1 MEFHVLGPVEFVVA
15 GRVVPTG
22 HPRQRCVLAVLL
34 AEANRTVLTEQLI
47 DRVWGEDPP
56 NRVRNVLS
64 GYITRLRTVIAG
76 PGVALERC
84 PGGYA
89 VSVDPDL
96 VDMHRFRD
104 LVGRARLAEDPALL
118 TEALGLWRGPAF
130 ADTSSR
136 WLANLAATLE
146 TERMAATLLRNDI
159 ALRAGGHAELLA
171 ELRELAAA
179 QPLDE
184 RVTRQLMTALY
195 RCGQQADALAAY
207 ATTRALL
214 KDELGLDP
222 SPELQTLQ
230 RQILGN
236 DPALMVRTPKAATRP
251 VPRQLPAVT
260 SDFAGRD
267 GEIAQLDAVR
277 ETPVLAID
285 GAAGMGKTALAI
297 HWGRRVASRFPDGQL
312 FVNLRG
318 YSPGPPLHPLSA
330 LSQFLRALGVPP
342 DQLPLDVD
350 EAAALY
356 RSVLADRRVLVVL
369 DDARGPEQVRPLLPG
384 NPACGVVITSRNR
397 LGGLVARD
405 GAWRLTLDVLSPSTA
420 VGLLGKLLGVQRVS
434 AEPTAV
440 DELVELCVRLPLA
453 LRIAAA
459 NLANYSQ
466 RRIADYV
473 KQLRLGNRLDALQVD
488 GDQEAAVRAAFELSY
503 ATLKPGAQ
511 LLFRRIG
518 LLPGPDLTA
527 AGVAAVAGESV
538 ESTARL
544 LEVLAAAHLVEA
556 AGDDRY
562 RCHDLLKL
570 FAAELVEGD
579 PDREA
584 AMGRLAAYYLE
595 ATESA
600 AAVLYPQ
607 ILRLPGRAGYRER
620 FGAPADALAW
630 LDAERANLVALVSHA
645 ASAGPPSLAWQ
656 LSDALRGYF
665 WLRRYAGD
673 WLGVAR
679 TALAAAEG
687 DPLAQA
693 SAQLSIADV
702 HWSVGRHAEA
712 IAGYA
717 AALDLA
723 RHADWTE
730 GQATILGNLASVN
743 VERGE
748 LDLAR
753 QHYSTA
759 LAMHHDK
766 GRRAATL
773 SNLGNVDWEQGA
785 LADAEAHFTEALELH
800 ESLVAR
806 ANSLLNLGCVR
817 HDMGLL
823 DAAMTDLTDAVRL
836 SREVGDGADEA
847 TALVSIAAVQRDRG
861 RLTEA
866 FDEARAALVLAQ
878 RIGGRRIEASAVN
891 VLGSICQRLGRHR
904 EAIGHHE
911 VALELA
917 ALTGDRRAETE
928 ALIGL
933 ADASLGLDRAVS
945 ALEHCAGALAAAE
958 RAGYRLLAGHAHAV
972 LADVHRRLGDHSAA
986 AAQADRAAEI
996 FVSTGGRLWLPRLG
1010 R

>member
-64 GYITRLRTVIAG
+64 GYITRLRTVISG
-76 PGVALERC
+76 PEVTLERC

-89 VSVDPDL
+89 VSVDPDR

-104 LVGRARLAEDPALL
+104 LVGRARPVEDPVLL

-130 ADTSSR
+130 ADASSR

-146 TERMAATLLRNDI
+146 AERTAAALLRNDI
-159 ALRAGGHAELLA
+159 ALNAGNHAELLA
-171 ELRELAAA
+171 ELHDLAAA
-179 QPLDE
+179 NPIDD

-195 RCGQQADALAAY
+195 RCGRQADALAAY
-207 ATTRALL
+207 AHARELL
-214 KDELGLDP
+214 KEELGLDP
-222 SPELQTLQ
+222 GPELQALQ

-236 DPALMVRTPKAATRP
+236 DPALVVKPLRRP

-260 SDFAGRD
+260 SAFAGRD

-277 ETPVLAID
+277 DTPVVAID

-297 HWGRRVASRFPDGQL
+297 RWSWRVVARFPDGQL

-330 LSQFLRALGVPP
+330 LTQFLRSLGVPP

-384 NPACGVVITSRNR
+384 NPDCGVVITSRNR
-397 LGGLVARD
+397 LGGLVARE
-405 GAWRLTLDVLSPSTA
+405 GAWRLTLDVLGTDTA
-420 VGLLGKLLGVQRVS
+420 VVLLGKLLGPQRVS
-434 AEPTAV
+434 LEPAAAG
-440 DELVELCVRLPLA
+440 ELVDLCAYLPLA

-459 NLANYSQ
+459 NLANYPQ

-473 KQLRLGNRLDALQVD
+473 KQLRVGNRLDALQVD
-488 GDQEAAVRAAFELSY
+488 GDQETAVRAAFELSY
-503 ATLKPGAQ
+503 ASLKPEAQ

-518 LLPGPDLTA
+518 LLPGPDVT
-527 AGVAAVAGESV
+527 V
-538 ESTARL
+538 ESISAL
-544 LEVLAAAHLVEA
+544 VDDPAQLEVLAAAHLVEA
-556 AGDDRY
+556 VGEGRY
-562 RCHDLLKL
+562 KCHDLLKL
-570 FAAELVEGD
+570 FAAELARDD
-579 PDREA
+579 PDRSDA
-584 AMGRLAAYYLE
+584 LDRLAAYYLGT
-595 ATESA
+595 TESA

-620 FGAPADALAW
+620 FAAHAEALAW
-630 LDAERANLVALVSHA
+630 LDGERANLVALVAHA
-645 ASAGPPSLAWQ
+645 AAEGPHSLAWQ

-665 WLRRYAGD
+665 WLRRHAGD
-673 WLGVAR
+673 WLNVGRLAF
-679 TALAAAEG
+679 AAAAG

-702 HWSVGRHAEA
+702 HWSVGRHGEA
-712 IAGYA
+712 ITAYA
-717 AALDLA
+717 TALELA
-723 RHADWTE
+723 RSADWID
-730 GQATILGNLASVN
+730 GQASILGNLASVN

-753 QHYSTA
+753 QHYSMA
-759 LAMHHDK
+759 LSMHQDK
-766 GRRAATL
+766 GRRAVTL

-785 LADAEAHFTEALELH
+785 LTEAEAHFTEALELH

-806 ANSLLNLGCVR
+806 ANSLLNLGSVR
-817 HDMGLL
+817 HDLGQFE
-823 DAAMTDLTDAVRL
+823 AAMADLTDALRL

-847 TALVSIAAVQRDRG
+847 TALVSIAAVQRDRV

-866 FDEARAALVLAQ
+866 LDEARAALVLAQ

-891 VLGSICQRLGRHR
+891 VLGTICHRLGRHR
-904 EAIGHHE
+904 EALGHHE
-911 VALELA
+911 DALQLA
-917 ALTGDRRAETE
+917 EVTGDRRAEVE

-933 ADASLGLDRAVS
+933 ADGFLSVGELPVALSHASR
-945 ALEHCAGALAAAE
+945 ALAAAE
-958 RAGYRLLAGHAHAV
+958 RAGYRLLAGYAHA
-972 LADVHRRLGDHSAA
+972 LLSDVHRRLGDHSTATT
-986 AAQADRAAEI
+986 QCDHAAEV
-996 FVSTGGRLWLPRLG
+996 FASTGGRLWLARLN

>member
-1 MEFHVLGPVEFVVA
+1 MLGPVEFVVA

-47 DRVWGEDPP
+47 DRVWGDDPP

-64 GYITRLRTVIAG
+64 GYITRLRAVISG
-76 PGVALERC
+76 PSVALERC

-89 VSVDPDL
+89 VSVDPNAI
-96 VDMHRFRD
+96 DMHRFRD
-104 LVGRARLAEDPALL
+104 LVGRARPAEDPALL

-146 TERMAATLLRNDI
+146 TERMAAVLLRNDI
-159 ALRAGGHAELLA
+159 ALRAGDHAELLA
-171 ELRELAAA
+171 QLYDLAAA
-179 QPLDE
+179 HPLDD

-195 RCGQQADALAAY
+195 RCGRQAEALAVHAK
-207 ATTRALL
+207 ARALL
-214 KDELGLDP
+214 KEELGLDP
-222 SPELQTLQ
+222 SPELQALQ
-230 RQILGN
+230 SQILDN
-236 DPALMVRTPKAATRP
+236 DPALAVPPPKSAARP
-251 VPRQLPAVT
+251 IPRQLPAVT
-260 SDFAGRD
+260 SAFAGRD
-267 GEIAQLDAVR
+267 WEITQLDAVR
-277 ETPVLAID
+277 DTPVVAID
-285 GAAGMGKTALAI
+285 GAAGMGKTALAVQ
-297 HWGRRVASRFPDGQL
+297 WSRRVASRFPDGQL

-318 YSPGPPLHPLSA
+318 YSPGPPLHPLGA
-330 LSQFLRALGVPP
+330 LTQFLRALGVPP

-384 NPACGVVITSRNR
+384 NPDCGVVITSRNR
-397 LGGLVARD
+397 LGGLVARE
-405 GAWRLTLDVLSPSTA
+405 GAWRLTLDVLSDDTA
-420 VGLLGKLLGVQRVS
+420 VELLTKLLGTQRVS
-434 AEPTAV
+434 LEAETLT
-440 DELVELCVRLPLA
+440 ELVALCAHLPLA

-459 NLANYSQ
+459 NLANHPQ

-473 KQLRLGNRLDALQVD
+473 KQLRAGDRLDALQVD

-503 ATLKPGAQ
+503 ATLKPETQ

-518 LLPGPDLTA
+518 LLPGPDIT
-527 AGVAAVAGESV
+527 VSSV
-538 ESTARL
+538 SAL
-544 LEVLAAAHLVEA
+544 VDDASQLEVLAAAHLVESV
-556 AGDDRY
+556 GEGRY

-570 FAAELVEGD
+570 FAAELARDD
-579 PDREA
+579 PDRDA
-584 AMGRLAAYYLE
+584 AFTRLAAFYLD
-595 ATESA
+595 AAESA
-600 AAVLYPQ
+600 AALLYPQ
-607 ILRLPGRAGYRER
+607 ILRLPGRHGYRER
-620 FGAPADALAW
+620 FAEHAEALAW
-630 LDAERANLVALVSHA
+630 LDGERVNLVALVAHA
-645 ASAGPPSLAWQ
+645 AEHGPHSLAWQ

-665 WLRRYAGD
+665 WLRRHAGD
-673 WLGVAR
+673 WLAVAR
-679 TALAAAEG
+679 TALSAASGE
-687 DPLAQA
+687 PLAEA

-702 HWSVGRHAEA
+702 HWSVGRHGEA
-712 IAGYA
+712 ISAYA

-723 RHADWTE
+723 RRADWID

-759 LAMHHDK
+759 LSMHQDK
-766 GRRAATL
+766 GRRAVTL

-806 ANSLLNLGCVR
+806 ANSLLNLGSVR
-817 HDMGLL
+817 HDLGQL
-823 DAAMTDLTDAVRL
+823 DAAMADLSDALRL

-861 RLTEA
+861 LLAEA

-878 RIGGRRIEASAVN
+878 RIDGRRIEASAVN
-891 VLGSICQRLGRHR
+891 VLGTICQRLGRHR

-911 VALELA
+911 A
-917 ALTGDRRAETE
+917 ALRLGQVTADRRAEVE

-933 ADASLGLDRAVS
+933 ADAHLSSRRLDLAASHGDR
-945 ALEHCAGALAAAE
+945 ALAAAE
-958 RAGYRLLAGHAHAV
+958 RAGYRLLAGYAHTV
-972 LADVHRRLGDHSAA
+972 LSDVHRRLGDHSAA
-986 AAQADRAAEI
+986 VTHTTRAAEI
-996 FVSTGGRLWLPRLG
+996 FASTGGRLWLSRLD
-1010 R
+1010 RASN